1 MIDIFTRAY
10 ENLQSRLDSFLGDG
24 VSNVIQQVEGPL
36 RAALLLYFILYGI
49 AILRGVIDEPIME
62 GVMRMIKLAFVY
74 SIATTVAYNDWV
86 TDPLFRVLPNA
97 LTEAIS
103 GQATPSVGAAFDEY
117 FSRGAILAQETF
129 KTASPVNPG
138 PYLTG
143 ALVYL
148 VTALTAAVGFGV
160 TMIAMIALSL
170 VIALGPIF
178 VACIVFESTR
188 KFFVGWLSQCLNYV
202 LLFALIVTIF
212 QMILSI
218 IADEWGG
225 LDGTAQPEAAAM
237 VFVAFSLLGSIF
249 FLATPMIA
257 SGISGSASLAV
268 KDFARAGAW
277 MHHHASRPRPPSL
290 PKWGGSGGG
299 SVGRSSSSGNSRRA
313 A

>member
-24 VSNVIQQVEGPL
+24 VANVIQEVDGPL
-36 RAALLLYFILYGI
+36 RAALLLYFVLYGI
-49 AILRGVIDEPIME
+49 AILRGVIDEPIMD

-74 SIATTVAYNDWV
+74 SIATTAAYNDWV
-86 TDPLFRVLPNA
+86 TQPLFHVLPNA
-97 LTEAIS
+97 LTTAIS
-103 GQATPSVGAAFDEY
+103 GQETPSVGAAFDEY
-117 FSRGAILAQETF
+117 FSRGGILAQETF

-148 VTALTAAVGFGV
+148 VTALTAAAGFGV

-188 KFFVGWLSQCLNYV
+188 RFFVGWLSQCLNYV

-218 IADEWGG
+218 IADEWAS
-225 LDGTAQPEAAAM
+225 LDGAAQPEAAAM
-237 VFVAFSLLGSIF
+237 VFVAFSLLGAIF

-277 MHHHASRPRPPSL
+277 MQHHTSRLPTPSL
-290 PKWGGSGGG
+290 PRWGAGSGG
-299 SVGRSSSSGNSRRA
+299 SVSRSSSNNSRRA